1 MVALENK
8 CGQPTDESH
17 RMRRETIHESGT
29 GTMFVIVRCPQCAT
43 QLRVGEELIGKKV
56 RCPSCSHIFVA
67 PAEQPAPAA
76 NSTPGTGDE
85 GWKNLNLELDGPGT
99 PAPGSSA
106 PASTPAAPPP
116 TETVDPWKT
125 MNLSLDEPEPASPK
139 QREELSLPTRE
150 SSLGRDREADDE
162 PRPRARLL
170 DDHEEMR
177 NCPTCGKMIYREAT
191 SCFWCGERFNRNGG
205 RRTPR
210 YDEDRDRDRD
220 YDDRPRRRRRDWEP
234 HRGNT
239 IMTLGIISLVVSF
252 MGGCLLWIVGLP
264 LGIIAWWMG
273 AVDLNK
279 MRRSQMDPEGEASTR
294 SGYICAIIGTI
305 INALFMAACVGY
317 IGFIGFIVAN
327 EDKMRNQ
334 RNNPPGIR
342 R

>member
-1 MVALENK
+1 M
-8 CGQPTDESH
+8 S
-17 RMRRETIHESGT
+17 
-29 GTMFVIVRCPQCAT
+29 VIVRCPQCAT

-67 PAEQPAPAA
+67 PAEQPTPGA
-76 NSTPGTGDE
+76 NSTPPGAGGGASEE
-85 GWKNLNLELDGPGT
+85 GWKNLNLELDGPGN
-99 PAPGSSA
+99 PSSSPSA
-106 PASTPAAPPP
+106 PVSGPSAPSPSAPPP
-116 TETVDPWKT
+116 TETVDPWKS

-139 QREELSLPTRE
+139 QRDELPLPTRE
-150 SSLGRDREADDE
+150 SSRGRDREEDE

-191 SCFWCGERFNRNGG
+191 SCSWCGERFNRNGS
-205 RRTPR
+205 RRTSR
-210 YDEDRDRDRD
+210 YDEERDRDRDRDRD

-264 LGIIAWWMG
+264 LGIAAWWMG
-273 AVDLNK
+273 GVDLNK
-279 MRRSQMDPEGEASTR
+279 MRRSEMDPEGEASTR

-305 INALFMAACVGY
+305 INGLFMLACFAY
-317 IGFIGFIVAN
+317 IGFIGFVVAN
-327 EDKMRNQ
+327 EENMRNQ
-334 RNNPPGIR
+334 RNNNNRPPFMKR
-342 R
+342 